1 MYNYYQQ
8 QPGSVSPI
16 NPRPNI
22 LPPQS
27 FGGLKGHPVS
37 SLEEVKASTIDFDGS
52 IFYFP
57 DIANKR
63 IYTKAVGMD
72 GVALLNMYEL
82 KPLPV
87 DPIEGDYITRTEFD
101 QALARISE
109 LLSQKV
115 TKAAAAGVATTQ
127 PSEPAPPQNYKEVF

>member
-8 QPGSVSPI
+8 QPGSTVPI

-22 LPPQS
+22 LPPQQ

-37 SLEEVKASTIDFDGS
+37 SLEEVKASSIDFDGS

-63 IYTKAVGMD
+63 IYTKTVGID

-82 KPLPV
+82 KPLPTT
-87 DPIEGDYITRTEFD
+87 PEEGDFITRAEFD
-101 QALARISE
+101 QALTRISE
-109 LLSQKV
+109 LLATKV
-115 TKAAAAGVATTQ
+115 TKAAAVT
-127 PSEPAPPQNYKEVF
+127 PSDQSPQNYKEVF

>member
-8 QPGSVSPI
+8 QPSSVSPI

-22 LPPQS
+22 LPPQPQ

-37 SLEEVKASTIDFDGS
+37 SLEEVKASSIDFDGS

-63 IYTKAVGMD
+63 IYTKTVGMD

-82 KPLPV
+82 KPLPTM
-87 DPIEGDYITRTEFD
+87 PEEGDFITRTEFD

-109 LLSQKV
+109 LLATKV
-115 TKAAAAGVATTQ
+115 TKAAAVNAAQ
-127 PSEPAPPQNYKEVF
+127 PSEPQPPQNYKEVF

>member
-8 QPGSVSPI
+8 QPNSTSPI

-22 LPPQS
+22 L

-37 SLEEVKASTIDFDGS
+37 SLEEVKASSIDFDGS

-63 IYTKAVGMD
+63 IYTKTVGMD

-82 KPLPV
+82 KPLPA
-87 DPIEGDYITRTEFD
+87 DPVEGDYVTRQEFD

-109 LLSQKV
+109 LL
-115 TKAAAAGVATTQ
+115 AAKGAS
-127 PSEPAPPQNYKEVF
+127 PEPQAPNYKEAF

>member
-1 MYNYYQQ
+1 M
-8 QPGSVSPI
+8 
-16 NPRPNI
+16 
-22 LPPQS
+22 

-63 IYTKAVGMD
+63 IYTKTVGTD
-72 GVALLNMYEL
+72 GIALLNMYEL

-87 DPIEGDYITRTEFD
+87 EPVGTDFVTRQEFE
-101 QALARISE
+101 QALTKISE
-109 LLSQKV
+109 LLN
-115 TKAAAAGVATTQ
+115 AAA
-127 PSEPAPPQNYKEVF
+127 PPEQTDNSKVKKYKEVF

>member
-8 QPGSVSPI
+8 QPSSMAPI
-16 NPRPNI
+16 NSRPN
-22 LPPQS
+22 LYAPQ

-63 IYTKAVGMD
+63 IYTKTVGTD
-72 GVALLNMYEL
+72 GIALLNMYEL

-87 DPIEGDYITRTEFD
+87 EPVGTDFVTRQEFE
-101 QALARISE
+101 QALNKISE
-109 LLSQKV
+109 LLNAAVPQKTDDSQNK
-115 TKAAAAGVATTQ
+115 
-127 PSEPAPPQNYKEVF
+127 NYKEVF

>member
-8 QPGSVSPI
+8 QPGSTVPI
-16 NPRPNI
+16 NPRPNM
-22 LPPQS
+22 LPPQQ

-37 SLEEVKASTIDFDGS
+37 SLEEVKASSIDFDGS

-63 IYTKAVGMD
+63 IYTKTVGID

-82 KPLPV
+82 KPLPTT
-87 DPIEGDYITRTEFD
+87 PEEGDFITRTEFD
-101 QALARISE
+101 QALTRISE
-109 LLSQKV
+109 LLATKV
-115 TKAAAAGVATTQ
+115 TKAAAVT
-127 PSEPAPPQNYKEVF
+127 PSDQSPQNYKEVF

>member
-8 QPGSVSPI
+8 QPGSTVPI

-22 LPPQS
+22 LPPQQ

-37 SLEEVKASTIDFDGS
+37 SLEEVKASSIDFDGS

-63 IYTKAVGMD
+63 IYTKTVGID

-82 KPLPV
+82 KPLPTA
-87 DPIEGDYITRTEFD
+87 PEEGDFITRTEFD
-101 QALARISE
+101 QALTRISE
-109 LLSQKV
+109 LLATKV
-115 TKAAAAGVATTQ
+115 TKAAAVT
-127 PSEPAPPQNYKEVF
+127 PSDQSPQNYKEVF

>member
-8 QPGSVSPI
+8 QPSSVSPI
-16 NPRPNI
+16 SPRPNI
-22 LPPQS
+22 MPPQ

-37 SLEEVKASTIDFDGS
+37 SLEEVKASSIDFDGS

-63 IYTKAVGMD
+63 IYTKTVGMD

-82 KPLPV
+82 KPLPSA
-87 DPIEGDYITRTEFD
+87 PEEGDFITRTEFD

-109 LLSQKV
+109 LLATKV
-115 TKAAAAGVATTQ
+115 TKAAAVNAAQ
-127 PSEPAPPQNYKEVF
+127 PSEPQSPQSYKEVF

>member
-37 SLEEVKASTIDFDGS
+37 SLEEVKASSIDFDGS

-63 IYTKAVGMD
+63 IYTKTVGMD

-82 KPLPV
+82 KPLPTE
-87 DPIEGDYITRTEFD
+87 PIEGDFITRTEFD

-109 LLSQKV
+109 LLATKV
-115 TKAAAAGVATTQ
+115 TKAAANGVPATSTDSQ
-127 PSEPAPPQNYKEVF
+127 TPQSYKEVF

>member
-8 QPGSVSPI
+8 QPSSVFPI

-22 LPPQS
+22 IPPQ
-27 FGGLKGHPVS
+27 FGGLKGHAVS
-37 SLEEVKASTIDFDGS
+37 SLEEVKASTIDFDGT

-63 IYTKAVGMD
+63 IYTKTVGMD

-82 KPLPV
+82 KPLPSPLEEK
-87 DPIEGDYITRTEFD
+87 DFITRTEFD

-109 LLSQKV
+109 LLSTKV
-115 TKAAAAGVATTQ
+115 TKAAAVSPTESQ
-127 PSEPAPPQNYKEVF
+127 PPQNYKEVF

>member
-8 QPGSVSPI
+8 QPGSTSPI
-16 NPRPNI
+16 NPRPNM
-22 LPPQS
+22 LPPQQ
-27 FGGLKGHPVS
+27 FGGLRGHPVS
-37 SLEEVKASTIDFDGS
+37 SLEEVKASSIDFDGS

-63 IYTKAVGMD
+63 IYTKTVGMD

-82 KPLPV
+82 KPLPT
-87 DPIEGDYITRTEFD
+87 DPVEGDFITRTEFD

-109 LLSQKV
+109 LLSTKV
-115 TKAAAAGVATTQ
+115 TKATAAGVA
-127 PSEPAPPQNYKEVF
+127 PSESTPPQNYKEVF

>member
-8 QPGSVSPI
+8 QPSSTSPI
-16 NPRPNI
+16 NPRPTVP
-22 LPPQS
+22 L

-63 IYTKAVGMD
+63 IYTKTVGTD
-72 GVALLNMYEL
+72 GIALLNMYEL

-87 DPIEGDYITRTEFD
+87 EPISTDFVTRQEFE
-101 QALARISE
+101 QALNKISE
-109 LLSQKV
+109 LLNAAVPQKTDDSQNK
-115 TKAAAAGVATTQ
+115 K
-127 PSEPAPPQNYKEVF
+127 YKEVF

>member
-8 QPGSVSPI
+8 QPGSMSPI
-16 NPRPNI
+16 SPRPN
-22 LPPQS
+22 LLTPQ

-57 DIANKR
+57 DIANKK
-63 IYTKAVGMD
+63 IYTKTVGND
-72 GVALLNMYEL
+72 GIALLNMYEL

-87 DPIEGDYITRTEFD
+87 DPAGADYITRTEFD

-109 LLSQKV
+109 LLATKV
-115 TKAAAAGVATTQ
+115 TKAAATTTS
-127 PSEPAPPQNYKEVF
+127 SEPTPPQTYKEVF

>member
-8 QPGSVSPI
+8 QPNSTMPI
-16 NPRPNI
+16 NPRPNV
-22 LPPQS
+22 LPPQP

-37 SLEEVKASTIDFDGS
+37 SLEEVKASSIDFDGS

-63 IYTKAVGMD
+63 IYTKTVGMD

-82 KPLPV
+82 KPLPA
-87 DPIEGDYITRTEFD
+87 DPVEGDYITRTEFD

-109 LLSQKV
+109 LLATKV
-115 TKAAAAGVATTQ
+115 TKAAAVNAAQ
-127 PSEPAPPQNYKEVF
+127 PSEPQTPQNYKEVF

>member
-8 QPGSVSPI
+8 QPSSTSPI
-16 NPRPNI
+16 NPRPNM
-22 LPPQS
+22 LPPQP

-37 SLEEVKASTIDFDGS
+37 SLEEVKASSIDFDGS

-63 IYTKAVGMD
+63 IYTKTVGMD

-82 KPLPV
+82 KPLPAT
-87 DPIEGDYITRTEFD
+87 PIEGDYITRTEFD

-109 LLSQKV
+109 LLATKV
-115 TKAAAAGVATTQ
+115 TKAAANGVPATPTDSQ
-127 PSEPAPPQNYKEVF
+127 TPQSYKEVF

>member
-8 QPGSVSPI
+8 QPSATARI

-22 LPPQS
+22 PL

-63 IYTKAVGMD
+63 IYTKTVGTD
-72 GVALLNMYEL
+72 GIALLNMYEL

-87 DPIEGDYITRTEFD
+87 EPVGTDFVTRQEFE
-101 QALARISE
+101 QALNKISE
-109 LLSQKV
+109 LLNAAVPQKADDSQNK
-115 TKAAAAGVATTQ
+115 
-127 PSEPAPPQNYKEVF
+127 NYKEVF

>member
-8 QPGSVSPI
+8 QPSSVSPI

-22 LPPQS
+22 IPPQ

-37 SLEEVKASTIDFDGS
+37 SLEEVKASLIDFDGS

-63 IYTKAVGMD
+63 IYTKTVGMD

-82 KPLPV
+82 KPIPSI
-87 DPIEGDYITRTEFD
+87 PEEGDFITRAEFD

-109 LLSQKV
+109 LLATKV
-115 TKAAAAGVATTQ
+115 TAVNAPQ
-127 PSEPAPPQNYKEVF
+127 PSEPQPPQSYKEVF

>member
-8 QPGSVSPI
+8 QQGSVSPI

-27 FGGLKGHPVS
+27 FGGLRGHPVS
-37 SLEEVKASTIDFDGS
+37 SLEEAKASPIEFDGT

-63 IYTKAVGMD
+63 IYTKVINMD
-72 GVALLNMYEL
+72 GTASLNMYEL
-82 KPLPV
+82 KPLPAEPTES
-87 DPIEGDYITRTEFD
+87 DFITRTEFD

-115 TKAAAAGVATTQ
+115 TKAAAPVQAQ
-127 PSEPAPPQNYKEVF
+127 PSEPQTPQNYKEVF

>member
-22 LPPQS
+22 LPPQPY
-27 FGGLKGHPVS
+27 GGLKGHPVS
-37 SLEEVKASTIDFDGS
+37 SLEEVKASSIDFDGS

-63 IYTKAVGMD
+63 IYTKTVGMD

-82 KPLPV
+82 KPLPSI
-87 DPIEGDYITRTEFD
+87 PEEGDFITRTEFD

-109 LLSQKV
+109 LLATKV
-115 TKAAAAGVATTQ
+115 TKAAAVNAAQ